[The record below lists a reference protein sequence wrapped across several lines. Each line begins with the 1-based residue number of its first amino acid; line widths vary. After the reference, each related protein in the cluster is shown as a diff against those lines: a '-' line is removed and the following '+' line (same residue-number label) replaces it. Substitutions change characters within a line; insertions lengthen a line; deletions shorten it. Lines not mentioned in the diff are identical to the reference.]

1 MEEQL
6 YLILNYTKF
15 IVLFFPVVPA
25 FLSGGGV
32 MGIGVE
38 SEGTWGHHMHLSV
51 GKTQGQVYQA
61 KTCISSVT
69 LVSSCGL
76 IYISWADDQWGQN
89 GIICGWLI

>member
-1 MEEQL
+1 MDTHWISYKQ
-6 YLILNYTKF
+6 
-15 IVLFFPVVPA
+15 
-25 FLSGGGV
+25 SGGTTLPDPKLYKV
-32 MGIGVE
+32 YSPVF
-38 SEGTWGHHMHLSV
+38 SV